1 MMPPERIGHPLFELA
16 TASPEEL
23 FDVVVYVVLDPLA
36 PESAY
41 DAVPAV
47 LDQVEAA
54 ILRLV
59 PDAKKPN
66 ELEPAKPRERIT
78 WDVRS
83 AKAPL
88 LEATLTG
95 KHVLDLATEVPPDQP
110 IEVLRQQVKQSD
122 PATDF
127 DKASLIGRVAAEPL
141 GSKIHENGE
150 ALYDVIIVLNLN
162 HASGRE
168 GAYQRVEHL
177 LNVLADRSPGA
188 APCTPRKGVSHP
200 YVFVTLIG
208 AQVLALIDL
217 DRNAVPNQQS
227 IFRIWEDTVV
237 QAFIT
242 KSIATVKADA
252 AQIAFSAVGRG
263 IVWAVLDSG
272 IDREHPHFRQHE
284 NLNVTPPLRH
294 RDFTGSAVAA
304 APADH
309 DPGALVDP
317 FGHGTHVAGI
327 LAGGWLATDTDFTSD
342 GPFDAQKQPVIIR
355 SGRNEAGSEERH
367 VETIKSIA
375 GMAPLCKLLSMRVL
389 DDKGAGKV
397 STIIEAFDE
406 IQQLNDYGRRVVVH
420 GVNLSAGYPFD
431 AQWFACGQSP
441 VCVEVDRLVQSGV
454 VVVVAAGNSGYGYLS
469 TAFTKAWP
477 AGLAMTINDPG
488 NAERAITVGST
499 HRDAPHTYGVSYFS
513 SKGPTGD
520 GRLKPD
526 LVAPGERIVS
536 AASAQCRLPNTIT
549 NDDGTTQTLG
559 KDDFT
564 YREDSGTSMA
574 APHVSGLIAA
584 FLSIRNEYVGR
595 PEAVKALFVDNATD
609 LRRDR
614 SYQGSG
620 LVDLMRAIQSV

>member
-1 MMPPERIGHPLFELA
+1 MTTPGRIGHPLLELA
-16 TASPEEL
+16 TASRDDL
-23 FDVVVYVVLDPLA
+23 FPVVIYVVLDPALA
-36 PESAY
+36 PEAAY
-41 DAVPAV
+41 GAVPAV
-47 LDQVEAA
+47 LADVEAA

-66 ELEPAKPRERIT
+66 PDPAKPREQIT
-78 WDVRS
+78 WDGGS
-83 AKAPL
+83 AQAPL
-88 LEATLTG
+88 LYATLTG
-95 KHVLDLATEVPPDQP
+95 QHVLDLETEVPAGQP
-110 IEVLRQQVKQSD
+110 IDVRRQQVKESD
-122 PATDF
+122 PGTDF
-127 DKASLIGRVAAEPL
+127 DKASLIGKVVTEPL
-141 GSKIHENGE
+141 STKIGANGE

-162 HASGRE
+162 HANGRD
-168 GAYQRVEHL
+168 GAYKKVESL
-177 LNVLADRSPGA
+177 LEILSDRSPGA
-188 APCTPRKGVSHP
+188 SPCKPRRGLSHP
-200 YVFVTLIG
+200 YVFVSLTG

-217 DRNAVPNQQS
+217 DQNAVPTQQS
-227 IFRIWEDTVV
+227 IYRIWEDTVV

-252 AQIAFSAVGRG
+252 AQIAFSAVGRN

-272 IDREHPHFRQHE
+272 IDGDHPHFNQHE
-284 NLNVTPPLRH
+284 NLKVTPPLRH
-294 RDFTGSAVAA
+294 RDFTGSGVADV
-304 APADH
+304 PAD

-327 LAGGWLATDTDFTSD
+327 LAGGWLAADADFKSD
-342 GPFDAQKQPVIIR
+342 GPFPAATQPVILR

-375 GMAPLCKLLSMRVL
+375 GMAPLCKLLSLRVL
-389 DDKGAGKV
+389 DEKGAGKV
-397 STIIEAFDE
+397 SAIIQAFDE
-406 IQQLNDYGRRVVVH
+406 IQQLNDYGRRIVVH
-420 GVNLSAGYPFD
+420 GINLSAGYPFD

-441 VCVEVDRLVQSGV
+441 LCVEVDRLVQSGV
-454 VVVVAAGNSGYGYLS
+454 VVIVAAGNSGYGYLS

-536 AASAQCRLPNTIT
+536 AASAQSRLPNTIS
-549 NDDGTTQTLG
+549 NDDGSTQTLG

-584 FLSIRNEYVGR
+584 FLSIRNEYIGR
-595 PEAVKALFVDNATD
+595 PEVVKALFVDNATD